1 MKVKMEGG
9 SGERRIGDIS
19 LLGYFSRRSLG
30 TFLSVVG
37 DLTSP
42 PFPHDE
48 TEKWGEVAWGG
59 KVRLPVDEAVD
70 HSINC
75 SLVVGRSQFVNYW
88 SLVCLS
94 VQLTLRFNG

>member
-48 TEKWGEVAWGG
+48 TEKWGGVAWGG
-59 KVRLPVDEAVD
+59 GGNVRLPKAVA
-70 HSINC
+70 
-75 SLVVGRSQFVNYW
+75 
-88 SLVCLS
+88 
-94 VQLTLRFNG
+94 